1 MVSSRN
7 TCSSPSS
14 RVERACGIELKT
26 GLTKYDDYL
35 SSCLANP
42 SSYSPQTL
50 REIMDG
56 FREILFRHLD
66 EEVHD
71 LGAESMK
78 AAGWTLAELKRI
90 PM

>member
-1 MVSSRN
+1 LVHQREAGASSVGR
-7 TCSSPSS
+7 TTLIP
-14 RVERACGIELKT
+14 
-26 GLTKYDDYL
+26 GLTKYDAYL

-42 SSYSPQTL
+42 STYSPESL

-71 LGAESMK
+71 LGSESMK
-78 AAGWTLAELKRI
+78 AAGWTLAELRKI